1 MEPNQKKNYILLMC
15 GFVAAI
21 LIVMYVL
28 SLRSQLQ
35 EVRGNQGN
43 YEKQIKYLS
52 SVQTTD
58 AINTN
63 REFLEAF
70 FTYETTAERYK
81 KIEPYMTDQG
91 FQATHPSGTEL
102 PKSGESVKSS
112 LLGLKP
118 FEYQASK
125 TEAEFFNEFKLTT
138 EYNNVANTE
147 TVIVKTSL
155 IYVKEKGWKIND
167 VEFVGE
173 LTGRSM

>member
-21 LIVMYVL
+21 LIVMYIF

-35 EVRGNQGN
+35 EVRANQNN
-43 YEKQIKYLS
+43 YEEQIKSLS
-52 SVQTTD
+52 SVQNTD
-58 AINTN
+58 ALHTN
-63 REFLEAF
+63 RDFLEAF

-81 KIEPYMTDQG
+81 KIEPFMTDQG

-102 PKSGESVKSS
+102 PESGESVKSS
-112 LLGLKP
+112 LVGLKP
-118 FEYQASK
+118 FEYQSSK

-138 EYNNVANTE
+138 EFNNVANTE

-155 IYVKEKGWKIND
+155 LYVKEKGWKVHD
-167 VEFVGE
+167 VEFIGE
-173 LTGRSM
+173 LTGRSI